1 MGSLVTPMR
10 ISLRNILLATD
21 FSSCSETALSY
32 AIGMSRRYGATL
44 HTVSVVPAEIS
55 DDVQPP
61 DRFTSGIP
69 LRTRWRAL

>member
-1 MGSLVTPMR
+1 MCSLVTPIR
-10 ISLRNILLATD
+10 ISLQNILLATD

-55 DDVQPP
+55 E
-61 DRFTSGIP
+61 
-69 LRTRWRAL
+69 